1 MDDLIIIKQSELV
14 KLLDDLLETKF
25 KSYYKSMSELN
36 INNNSPKNE
45 TLLSV
50 DEVQKQLKICKNK
63 IFDLIR
69 SNELKSIKLNRRRL
83 FTQEA
88 VNNFIKE
95 KSER

>member
-1 MDDLIIIKQSELV
+1 MDNLIVIPKSELV
-14 KLLDDLLETKF
+14 KLLDELLEAKLNSHF
-25 KSYYKSMSELN
+25 KIISELN
-36 INNNSPKNE
+36 TQNNFPKSE

-50 DEVQKQLKICKNK
+50 DDVQKQLKICKNK

-69 SNELKSIKLNRRRL
+69 SGEIKSIKLNRRRL

-95 KSER
+95 QSER